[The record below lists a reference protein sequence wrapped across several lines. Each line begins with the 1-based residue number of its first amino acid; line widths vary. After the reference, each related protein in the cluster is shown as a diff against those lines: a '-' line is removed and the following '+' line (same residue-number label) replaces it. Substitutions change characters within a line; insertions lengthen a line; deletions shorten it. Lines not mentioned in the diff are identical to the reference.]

1 MRRLLLIVA
10 VSLLVL
16 VMSIGPALASGA
28 DDDVLE
34 AQQTMNQLMPR
45 IDLVEDGIDG
55 PRTQQALC
63 GLRRLYGHSDVHRGS
78 LMDADLEVLRSS
90 DALTSP
96 NHGDTY
102 ISVDRT
108 CQLVYLAQG
117 GEWVAVMAAST
128 GRAGQA
134 TPTMTA
140 NVQWMRPGWHTSSLY
155 PAPEPN
161 MYNTVY
167 FHGPYAI
174 HGSHHV
180 PPHPASAGC
189 VRLKPNDA
197 DFVFER
203 THPGMRVSVYGS
215 F

>member
-1 MRRLLLIVA
+1 MRRLLMV
-10 VSLLVL
+10 VVPVLLVFAL
-16 VMSIGPALASGA
+16 SATPALASV
-28 DDDVLE
+28 DEDVLE
-34 AQQTMNQLMPR
+34 AQQTMNELMPR
-45 IDLVEDGIDG
+45 IDLAEDGIDG

-78 LMDADLEVLRSS
+78 LTAADLEVLRSNG
-90 DALTSP
+90 ALTTP
-96 NHGDTY
+96 NHGDSY

-128 GRAGQA
+128 GRAGQE
-134 TPTMTA
+134 TPVMT
-140 NVQWMRPGWHTSSLY
+140 NTVDWKRPGWHTSSLY
-155 PAPEPN
+155 PASEPN

-167 FHGPYAI
+167 YHGPYAI
-174 HGSHHV
+174 HGSHYV
-180 PPHPASAGC
+180 PPYPASAGC
-189 VRLKPNDA
+189 VRLSPADA

-203 THPGMRVSVYGS
+203 VHPGMFISVYGS